1 MVEMAVI
8 ALIVGSV
15 GLFVA
20 GSVACYTFWHQRVAS
35 SLERVPV
42 RVGRSVP
49 VVSEGDDGNG

>member
-1 MVEMAVI
+1 MAVI